1 MVAQEKAITRETVR
15 AKVSEMFN
23 DVKFTEMAKNFTK
36 GIDNMK
42 RLEIQVNTMYKRKK
56 VKKFVQ
62 FLNCIF

>member
-1 MVAQEKAITRETVR
+1 MVAQEKAMTRETVR

-42 RLEIQVNTMYKRKK
+42 RLEIQVNMMYKRKK
-56 VKKFVQ
+56 
-62 FLNCIF
+62 